1 MDDFFLTIE
10 KNGRSVFKDRG
21 SRFLG
26 FAWAISSE
34 EEVKE
39 ILETIKNNYHDA
51 RHHCYAYRLGEK
63 GESFRANDDG
73 EPSGSAGKPIL
84 NQIIGRGLTN
94 VLVVVIRYFG
104 GTLLGVGGLINAY
117 RSAASDALDNSHI
130 KKKYMEDIFLIE
142 FDYSQTNEVSRLLN
156 DLRVRILNQT
166 FTEKCFFKISVLRS
180 QSVQLT
186 KSLSL
191 LNNLL
196 ISPADDSTGL

>member
-10 KNGRSVFKDRG
+10 KKGTSVFRDRG

-26 FAWAISSE
+26 FAYEVYSE
-34 EEVKE
+34 EDVKE
-39 ILETIKNNYHDA
+39 ILETLKNGYHDA
-51 RHHCYAYRLGEK
+51 RHHCFAFRLNEN

-84 NQIIGRGLTN
+84 NQIIGRNLTN

-117 RSAASDALDNSHI
+117 RSAASEALDNSGI
-130 KKKYMEDIFLIE
+130 KKKYIEESFLIE
-142 FDYSQTNEVSRLLN
+142 FDYSNTNEISKILN
-156 DLRVRILNQT
+156 DMRVRILNQA
-166 FTEKCFFKISVLRS
+166 FTEKCLFKIAVVRS
-180 QSVQLT
+180 QSAQLT

-191 LNNLL
+191 LDNMV
-196 ISPADDSTGL
+196 ISPAND